1 MRHPLASF
9 AVAVM
14 ATAEMVGFAAPAS
27 AHDHNCMSR
36 TEYRKI
42 SKGMTKA
49 RVHRIVDTR
58 GFFAD
63 GHAGGYTRGYLRCS
77 RVDGDATVY
86 ITYSAMRTAHR
97 VAEKGPW
104 PRYIRTR

>member
-1 MRHPLASF
+1 MGKTLAF
-9 AVAVM
+9 LAVAVM
-14 ATAEMVGFAAPAS
+14 ASVGMVGIAAPAS

-42 SKGMTKA
+42 TKGMTKA

-58 GFFAD
+58 GFFSD

-86 ITYSAMRTAHR
+86 ITYSAMRTPHR

-104 PRYIRTR
+104 PRYIRT